1 MNAQTPGKPASSTTI
16 TNAQMEQVKS
26 VVRNHLEQHK
36 FFDSLKSSLAK
47 NPNLLKLDRAE
58 VMKKLKSEGVLSS
71 IINDL
76 PLNKKTP
83 VSL

>member
-1 MNAQTPGKPASSTTI
+1 
-16 TNAQMEQVKS
+16 MEQVKQ
-26 VVRNHLEQHK
+26 VVKSHLEQHK

-47 NPNLLKLDRAE
+47 NPQLLKLDRQQIME
-58 VMKKLKSEGVLSS
+58 KLRSEGVLTS

-83 VSL
+83 VSMQN